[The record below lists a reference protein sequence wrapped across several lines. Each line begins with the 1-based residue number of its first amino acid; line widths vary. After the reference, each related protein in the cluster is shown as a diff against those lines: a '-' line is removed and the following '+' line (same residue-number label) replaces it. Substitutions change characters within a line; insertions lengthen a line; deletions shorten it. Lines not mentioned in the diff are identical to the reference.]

1 MNRSRMVRER
11 QARIDRGEEVDWDP
25 EAPMDD
31 GNPLGSTE
39 EEISWEVDVSAFVE
53 QRRAAARA
61 HASQSDTE
69 WMRTM
74 SDEEFATMFGA
85 EYYIEPGRAAPMTPG
100 WPFQPPE

>member
-1 MNRSRMVRER
+1 
-11 QARIDRGEEVDWDP
+11 
-25 EAPMDD
+25 MDD

-39 EEISWEVDVSAFVE
+39 DEISWEVDVSDYIE

-74 SDEEFATMFGA
+74 SDEEFAAMFDA
-85 EYYIEPGRAAPMTPG
+85 EYYIEPGRPEPMTPG
-100 WPFQPPE
+100 WPFHPAE